1 MNNSTQELR
10 RAFIRYFELH
20 GHQAVPSSA
29 LIPQADPT
37 LLFTNAGMNQF
48 KRVFL
53 GEDTRAYTRAVTVQK
68 CLRAGGKHNDLEN
81 VGYTRRH
88 HTFFEMLGNFS
99 FGDYF
104 KEDAI
109 QFGWEFLTQTVGLD
123 KDRMWVT
130 VFREDDEADRLWK
143 KMGVSPS
150 RIVRCGEKDNF
161 WQMGDTGPCGP
172 CSELHFDQ
180 GPSVPGDDCPNGEGD
195 RVIEIW
201 NLVFMQFNR
210 DAAGTLHPLPKPS
223 IDTGMGLERLA
234 AVAQGVYSNY
244 DSDVFTPLL
253 SAVAAR
259 AGVRY
264 GEKNQTDRS
273 MCVVA
278 DHLRAIT
285 FLMADGILPSNEGR
299 GYVLRR
305 ILRRA
310 ARHGRLLG
318 IVEPFLYELTAAVV
332 SQMAGVYSE
341 VRSAAAT
348 IAEAT
353 RGEEERFVA
362 TLDYSLPILNEILAK
377 KEVAAGSAFILASTD
392 AEATRSE
399 EERFVATHDYSL
411 PISKEILAKKEVS
424 AGSAPT
430 LAGTDAFKLYDTYG
444 LPFDLMEEA
453 CRERGIKL
461 DTVGFEQ
468 AIAEQRNRAR
478 KTGGFVEEIARPAV
492 AELARRFGTTKFV
505 GYERLENES
514 LVQAILIGDRLVKE
528 AAEGDEVEIV
538 LDVTPF
544 YAEGGGQVGDQGVL
558 TGSDGQMEITETTR
572 PVPTVILHKGTVTK
586 GRIREGEQLRMIVNT
601 TTRQDAQ
608 RNHTATHL
616 LHAALRD
623 MLGPHVKQ
631 YGSLVGPNRL
641 RFDFAHFRPLSSR
654 DVDEIETVVN
664 NEVRKNE
671 RVATEV
677 MSIQDA
683 VAKGALAFFGDKY
696 GEQVR
701 VVTVESFSK
710 ELCGGTHCRQTGDI
724 GLFRIM
730 SETGV
735 AAGVRRIEAQTGS
748 GALTHMKKLETDI
761 RELSDLLKVG
771 QSELVAKTRK
781 VMMQLKDK
789 ERELEELKLK
799 MASGSAVETTAKTIA
814 GIQVHVQRTDGL
826 DVNGMRALAD
836 QLRDKLKSGV
846 VALGAAN
853 DGKVSLLVVVTKDL
867 IARLKAGDLI
877 KEMAAEV
884 GGTGGGRPEMAQAGG
899 KDPARLDV
907 ALEKVF
913 GLVERLLER

>member
-53 GEDTRAYTRAVTVQK
+53 GEDTRAYKRAVTVQK

-109 QFGWEFLTQTVGLD
+109 QFGWEFLTHTVGLA

-130 VFREDDEADRLWK
+130 IFRDDDDADQLWK
-143 KMGVSPS
+143 KVGVPPS

-180 GPSVPGDDCPNGEGD
+180 GPSVPGDDRPNGEGD

-210 DAAGTLHPLPKPS
+210 DARGTLHPLPKPS

-264 GEKNQTDRS
+264 GEKDQTDRS
-273 MCVVA
+273 MRVVA

-285 FLMADGILPSNEGR
+285 FLMADGVLPSNEGR

-332 SQMAGVYSE
+332 SQMAEVYSE
-341 VRSAAAT
+341 VQGAAAT

-353 RGEEERFVA
+353 RGEEERFIA
-362 TLDYSLPILNEILAK
+362 TLDQGLPILNEMMAK
-377 KEVAAGSAFILASTD
+377 AS
-392 AEATRSE
+392 
-399 EERFVATHDYSL
+399 
-411 PISKEILAKKEVS
+411 S
-424 AGSAPT
+424 AGSKV
-430 LAGTDAFKLYDTYG
+430 LSGSEVFKLYDTYG
-444 LPFDLMEEA
+444 FPMDLMAEA
-453 CRERGIKL
+453 CREQGMTL
-461 DTVGFEQ
+461 DEAGFDQ
-468 AIAEQRNRAR
+468 AIEEQRNRAR
-478 KTGGFVEEIARPAV
+478 RTGGFEQETTRPAV
-492 AELARRFGTTKFV
+492 SELAGRVGATKFI
-505 GYERLENES
+505 GYDRLEGES
-514 LVQAILIGDRLVKE
+514 LVQAILKGDRLVKE
-528 AAEGDEVEIV
+528 AAEGDEVELV

-558 TGSDGQMEITETTR
+558 TGRDGQVKITETMR
-572 PVPTVILHKGTVTK
+572 PAPTVILHKGTVTK
-586 GRIREGEQLRMIVNT
+586 GRIREGEQLHMTVNA
-601 TTRQDAQ
+601 TTRHDAQ

-724 GLFRIM
+724 GLFRIV

-748 GALTHMKKLETDI
+748 GALTHMKTLETDV

-771 QSELVAKTRK
+771 QSELAAKTRK
-781 VMMQLKDK
+781 ILTQLKDK

-799 MASGSAVETTAKTIA
+799 MAGGSAVDTTVKMVA

-853 DGKVSLLVVVTKDL
+853 DGKVSLLVIVTKDL
-867 IARLKAGDLI
+867 IDRLKAGDLI

-899 KDPARLDV
+899 KDPARLDG

-913 GLVERLLER
+913 GLVERTLQRYTHGG

>member
-1 MNNSTQELR
+1 MKNSTQELR
-10 RAFIRYFELH
+10 QAFIRYFEQH
-20 GHQAVPSSA
+20 GHQSVPSSA

-53 GEDTRAYTRAVTVQK
+53 GEETRAYKRAVTAQK

-104 KEDAI
+104 KEEAI
-109 QFGWEFLTQTVGLD
+109 LFGWEFLTKTVGLD

-130 VFREDDEADRLWK
+130 VFRDDDDAEQLWK
-143 KMGVSPS
+143 KIGVSPA
-150 RIVRCGEKDNF
+150 RIMRCGETDNF

-180 GPSVPGDDCPNGEGD
+180 GPSVPGDDRPNGEGD

-210 DAAGTLHPLPKPS
+210 DASGTLHPLPKPS

-259 AGVRY
+259 AGIQY
-264 GEKNQTDRS
+264 GGKDLTDRS
-273 MCVVA
+273 MRVVA

-285 FLMADGILPSNEGR
+285 FLMADGVLPSNEGR

-318 IVEPFLYELTAAVV
+318 VVEPFLHELTETVV
-332 SQMAGVYSE
+332 GQMGSIYSE
-341 VRSAAAT
+341 VRGAAAT

-353 RGEEERFVA
+353 RGEEERFIS
-362 TLDYSLPILNEILAK
+362 TLEQGLPILNDLIAK
-377 KEVAAGSAFILASTD
+377 A
-392 AEATRSE
+392 R
-399 EERFVATHDYSL
+399 
-411 PISKEILAKKEVS
+411 S
-424 AGSAPT
+424 AGRKVLTGP
-430 LAGTDAFKLYDTYG
+430 DVFKLYDTYG
-444 LPFDLMEEA
+444 FPMDLMSEA
-453 CRERGIKL
+453 CREQAMTL
-461 DTVGFEQ
+461 DEAGFDR
-468 AIAEQRNRAR
+468 AIEEQRNRAR
-478 KTGGFVEEIARPAV
+478 KTGGFEQETARPAV
-492 AELARRFGTTKFV
+492 AELAGRLGATKFI
-505 GYERLENES
+505 GYDRLESES
-514 LVQAILIGDRLVKE
+514 LVQAILKGDRRVKE
-528 AAEGDEVEIV
+528 AAEGDEVELV

-544 YAEGGGQVGDQGVL
+544 YAEGGGQVGDQGL
-558 TGSDGQMEITETTR
+558 LMGPDGQVEIKETTR
-572 PVPTVILHKGTVTK
+572 PVPTIILHKGIVTK
-586 GRIREGEQLRMIVNT
+586 GRIRESEQLRLTVNA

-623 MLGPHVKQ
+623 LLGPHVKQ

-641 RFDFAHFRPLSSR
+641 RFDFAHFRPLSTR
-654 DVDEIETVVN
+654 DIDEIETVVN
-664 NEVRKNE
+664 NEVRRNE
-671 RVATEV
+671 KVTTEV
-677 MSIQDA
+677 LSIQDA

-724 GLFRIM
+724 GLFRIE

-735 AAGVRRIEAQTGS
+735 ASGVRRIEAQTGR
-748 GALTHMKKLETDI
+748 GAFAQMKKLEADI

-771 QSELVAKTRK
+771 QSELVPKTRK
-781 VMMQLKDK
+781 ALTQLKDK

-799 MASGSAVETTAKTIA
+799 MASGSAVEASARTIA
-814 GIQVHVQRTDGL
+814 GVAVHVQRTDGL

-853 DGKVSLLVVVTKDL
+853 DGKVSLLVIVTKDL
-867 IARLKAGDLI
+867 IAKLKAGDLI
-877 KEMAAEV
+877 KEMAVEV

-899 KDPARLDV
+899 KDPAGLDT

-913 GLVERLLER
+913 GLVERTLGR

>member
-1 MNNSTQELR
+1 MRAETGMKNSTQELR
-10 RAFIRYFELH
+10 QAFIRYFEQH

-53 GEDTRAYTRAVTVQK
+53 GEETRAYKRAVTVQK

-109 QFGWEFLTQTVGLD
+109 QFGWEFLTQTVGLA

-130 VFREDDEADRLWK
+130 IFRDDDEADQLWK
-143 KMGVSPS
+143 KVGVPAS

-180 GPSVPGDDCPNGEGD
+180 GPSVPGDDRPNGEGD

-210 DAAGTLHPLPKPS
+210 DAGGTLHPLPKPS

-253 SAVAAR
+253 TAVAAR

-264 GEKNQTDRS
+264 GEQDQTDRS
-273 MCVVA
+273 MRVVA

-285 FLMADGILPSNEGR
+285 FLMTDGVLPSNEGR

-318 IVEPFLYELTAAVV
+318 IVEPFLYELTEAVV

-341 VRSAAAT
+341 VRGAAAT

-353 RGEEERFVA
+353 RGEEERFIA
-362 TLDYSLPILNEILAK
+362 TLDQGLPILNEMIAK
-377 KEVAAGSAFILASTD
+377 ARSTGNKVLTGPD
-392 AEATRSE
+392 
-399 EERFVATHDYSL
+399 V
-411 PISKEILAKKEVS
+411 
-424 AGSAPT
+424 
-430 LAGTDAFKLYDTYG
+430 FKLYDTYG
-444 LPFDLMEEA
+444 FPMDLMGEA
-453 CRERGIKL
+453 CREQGMTL
-461 DTVGFEQ
+461 DEAGFDQ
-468 AIAEQRNRAR
+468 AIEEQRNRAR
-478 KTGGFVEEIARPAV
+478 KTGGFEQEMARPAV
-492 AELARRFGTTKFV
+492 AELAGRVGATKFI
-505 GYERLENES
+505 GYDRLESES
-514 LVQAILIGDRLVKE
+514 LVQAILKGDRLVKE

-544 YAEGGGQVGDQGVL
+544 YAEGGGQVGDRGL
-558 TGSDGQMEITETTR
+558 LLGHDGQVEITETTR
-572 PVPTVILHKGTVTK
+572 PAPTVILHKGTVTK
-586 GRIREGEQLRMIVNT
+586 GRVREGEALHMTVNA

-623 MLGPHVKQ
+623 LLGPHVKQ

-641 RFDFAHFRPLSSR
+641 RFDFAHFRPLTSR

-710 ELCGGTHCRQTGDI
+710 ELCGGTHCRQTGEI
-724 GLFRIM
+724 GLFKLV

-748 GALTHMKKLETDI
+748 GALAHMKQLDTDI
-761 RELSDLLKVG
+761 RELSNLLKVG

-781 VMMQLKDK
+781 ILTQLKDK
-789 ERELEELKLK
+789 ERELEEVKLK
-799 MASGSAVETTAKTIA
+799 MAGGSAAEAMAKTIA

-877 KEMAAEV
+877 KEMAVEV

-899 KDPARLDV
+899 KDPAGLDA

-913 GLVERLLER
+913 ELVERMLER

>member
-1 MNNSTQELR
+1 MKNSTHELR
-10 RAFIRYFELH
+10 QAFIRYFEQH

-53 GEDTRAYTRAVTVQK
+53 GEETRAYKRAVTVQK

-104 KEDAI
+104 KEEAI
-109 QFGWEFLTQTVGLD
+109 QFGWEFLTQTAGLA

-130 VFREDDEADRLWK
+130 VFRDDDEADRLWK
-143 KMGVSPS
+143 KIGVPAS

-161 WQMGDTGPCGP
+161 WQMGDIGPCGP
-172 CSELHFDQ
+172 CSEIHFDQ
-180 GPSVPGDDCPNGEGD
+180 GPSVPGDDRPNGEGD

-253 SAVAAR
+253 SAVASR

-264 GEKNQTDRS
+264 GEQDTTDRS
-273 MCVVA
+273 MRVVA

-285 FLMADGILPSNEGR
+285 FLMADGVLPSNEGR

-332 SQMAGVYSE
+332 NQMAGVYSE
-341 VRSAAAT
+341 VQGAAAT

-353 RGEEERFVA
+353 RGEEERFIA
-362 TLDYSLPILNEILAK
+362 TLDQGLPILNDMIAK
-377 KEVAAGSAFILASTD
+377 ARAAGQNVLTGAD
-392 AEATRSE
+392 
-399 EERFVATHDYSL
+399 V
-411 PISKEILAKKEVS
+411 
-424 AGSAPT
+424 
-430 LAGTDAFKLYDTYG
+430 FKLYDTYG
-444 LPFDLMEEA
+444 FPMDLMGEA
-453 CRERGIKL
+453 CREQKMTL
-461 DTVGFEQ
+461 DEKGFDQ
-468 AIAEQRNRAR
+468 AIEEQRNRAR
-478 KTGGFVEEIARPAV
+478 KTGGFEQESARPAV
-492 AELARRFGTTKFV
+492 AELARRLGTTKFI
-505 GYERLENES
+505 GYDRLESES
-514 LVQAILIGDRLVKE
+514 LVQAILKGDRLVKE
-528 AAEGDEVEIV
+528 AVEGDEVELV

-544 YAEGGGQVGDQGVL
+544 YPEGGGQVGDQGIVMGL
-558 TGSDGQMEITETTR
+558 DGRMEIKETTR
-572 PVPTVILHKGTVTK
+572 PVPTLILHKGIVTK
-586 GRIREGEQLRMIVNT
+586 GRIREGEQLRLTINAT
-601 TTRQDAQ
+601 SRQDTA

-616 LHAALRD
+616 VHAALRD

-654 DVDEIETVVN
+654 DIEEIETVVN

-671 RVATEV
+671 QVATEV
-677 MSIQDA
+677 MSIQAA

-710 ELCGGTHCRQTGDI
+710 ELCGGTHCQRTGDI
-724 GLFRIM
+724 GLFSIV

-748 GALTHMKKLETDI
+748 GALVHMKKMETDI

-781 VMMQLKDK
+781 VMTQLKDK

-799 MASGSAVETTAKTIA
+799 MASGSAGEATAKTVA

-846 VALGAAN
+846 VALGAATE

-867 IARLKAGDLI
+867 IGKLKAGDLI

-913 GLVERLLER
+913 GLVERMMGR

>member
-1 MNNSTQELR
+1 
-10 RAFIRYFELH
+10 
-20 GHQAVPSSA
+20 
-29 LIPQADPT
+29 
-37 LLFTNAGMNQF
+37 MNQF

-53 GEDTRAYTRAVTVQK
+53 GEETRTYTRAVTVQK

-104 KEDAI
+104 KKDAI

-130 VFREDDEADRLWK
+130 VFREDDEADQLWK
-143 KMGVSPS
+143 KIGVPAS

-180 GPSVPGDDCPNGEGD
+180 GPSVPGDDRPNGEGD
-195 RVIEIW
+195 RVIELW

-210 DAAGTLHPLPKPS
+210 DAAGKVHPLPKPS

-253 SAVAAR
+253 SAVATR

-264 GEKNQTDRS
+264 GEKDTTDRS
-273 MCVVA
+273 MRVVA

-285 FLMADGILPSNEGR
+285 FLMADGVLPSNEGR

-332 SQMAGVYSE
+332 NQMAGAYSE
-341 VRSAAAT
+341 VRGAAAT

-353 RGEEERFVA
+353 RGEEERFIA
-362 TLDYSLPILNEILAK
+362 TLDQGLPILNEM
-377 KEVAAGSAFILASTD
+377 
-392 AEATRSE
+392 
-399 EERFVATHDYSL
+399 
-411 PISKEILAKKEVS
+411 ISKAKNTSITPGIGTLELKGAEV
-424 AGSAPT
+424 
-430 LAGTDAFKLYDTYG
+430 FKLYDTYG
-444 LPFDLMEEA
+444 FPMDLIGEA
-453 CRERGIKL
+453 CREQGMTL
-461 DTVGFEQ
+461 DQAGFDQ
-468 AIAEQRNRAR
+468 AIEEQRNRAR
-478 KTGGFVEEIARPAV
+478 KTGGFEQETARPAV
-492 AELARRFGTTKFV
+492 AELAGRLGATKFV
-505 GYERLENES
+505 GYERLESES
-514 LVQAILIGDRLVKE
+514 LVQAILKDDRLVKE
-528 AAEGDEVEIV
+528 AAEGDEVEVV

-544 YAEGGGQVGDQGVL
+544 YAEGGGQVGDRGVL
-558 TGSDGQMEITETTR
+558 MGPDGQVEIKETTR
-572 PVPTVILHKGTVTK
+572 PAPTLILHKGIVTK
-586 GRIREGEQLRMIVNT
+586 GRIREGEQLRMTVNA

-616 LHAALRD
+616 VHAALRD
-623 MLGPHVKQ
+623 LLGPHVKQ
-631 YGSLVGPNRL
+631 YGSLVGPSRL

-671 RVATEV
+671 QVATEV

-710 ELCGGTHCRQTGDI
+710 ELCGGTHCRRTGDI
-724 GLFRIM
+724 GLFRIV

-748 GALTHMKKLETDI
+748 GALVHMKKLETDI

-771 QSELVAKTRK
+771 QSELVTKTRK
-781 VMMQLKDK
+781 VMTQLKDK

-814 GIQVHVQRTDGL
+814 GVQVHVQRTDGL

-913 GLVERLLER
+913 GLVERMLERYTNGG

>member
-1 MNNSTQELR
+1 MKNSTQELR
-10 RAFIRYFELH
+10 QAFIRYFEQH
-20 GHQAVPSSA
+20 GHQAVPSSV

-53 GEDTRAYTRAVTVQK
+53 GEETRAYKRAVTVQK

-109 QFGWEFLTQTVGLD
+109 QFSWEFLTHTVGLAR
-123 KDRMWVT
+123 DRMWVT
-130 VFREDDEADRLWK
+130 IFRDDDDADLLWK
-143 KMGVSPS
+143 KVGVPAS
-150 RIVRCGEKDNF
+150 RIMRYGEKDNF

-180 GPSVPGDDCPNGEGD
+180 GPSVPGDDRPNGEGD
-195 RVIEIW
+195 RVVEIW

-210 DAAGTLHPLPKPS
+210 DAGGKLHPLPKPS

-253 SAVAAR
+253 NAVATR

-264 GEKNQTDRS
+264 GEKDTTDRS
-273 MCVVA
+273 MRVVA

-285 FLMADGILPSNEGR
+285 FLMADGVLPSNEGR

-318 IVEPFLYELTAAVV
+318 IDEPFLHELTAAVV
-332 SQMAGVYSE
+332 NQMAGVYSE
-341 VRSAAAT
+341 IRSAAAT

-353 RGEEERFVA
+353 RGEEERFIA
-362 TLDYSLPILNEILAK
+362 TLDQGLPILNEMIAK
-377 KEVAAGSAFILASTD
+377 SRTAGSKVLTGPD
-392 AEATRSE
+392 
-399 EERFVATHDYSL
+399 V
-411 PISKEILAKKEVS
+411 
-424 AGSAPT
+424 
-430 LAGTDAFKLYDTYG
+430 FKLYDTYG
-444 LPFDLMEEA
+444 FPMDLMGEA
-453 CRERGIKL
+453 CREHGMTL
-461 DTVGFEQ
+461 DEAGFDQ
-468 AIAEQRNRAR
+468 AIEEQRNRAR
-478 KTGGFVEEIARPAV
+478 KTGGFEQETARPAV
-492 AELARRFGTTKFV
+492 AQLAGQVGATKFV
-505 GYERLENES
+505 GYDRLETDS
-514 LVQAILIGDRLVKE
+514 VLRAILKDERMVKE
-528 AAEGDEVEIV
+528 AVEGDEVEV
-538 LDVTPF
+538 ALDVTPF
-544 YAEGGGQVGDQGVL
+544 YAEGGGQVGDQGLLV
-558 TGSDGQMEITETTR
+558 GVDGRVDIKETTR
-572 PVPTVILHKGTVTK
+572 PVPTLILHKGVVSK
-586 GRIREGEQLRMIVNT
+586 GRIREGEQLRMTVNA
-601 TTRQDAQ
+601 TTRQDTQ

-616 LHAALRD
+616 VHAALRD

-641 RFDFAHFRPLSSR
+641 RFDFAHFRPMSSR
-654 DVDEIETVVN
+654 DIDDIETTVNDEI
-664 NEVRKNE
+664 RKNE
-671 RVATEV
+671 QVQTEV

-710 ELCGGTHCRQTGDI
+710 ELCGGTHCQHTGDI
-724 GLFRIM
+724 GLFRIV

-748 GALTHMKKLETDI
+748 GALAHMKKLETDI

-781 VMMQLKDK
+781 VMTQLKDK

-799 MASGSAVETTAKTIA
+799 MAGSSAVETTAKTIA

-846 VALGAAN
+846 VALGAVTK

-867 IARLKAGDLI
+867 IGKLNAGDLI

-913 GLVERLLER
+913 GLVERMLERYTNAG

>member
-1 MNNSTQELR
+1 MKNSTQELR
-10 RAFIRYFELH
+10 QAFIRYFEQH
-20 GHQAVPSSA
+20 GHQSVPSSA

-53 GEDTRAYTRAVTVQK
+53 GEETRAYKRAVTAQK

-104 KEDAI
+104 KEEAI
-109 QFGWEFLTQTVGLD
+109 LFGWEFLTKTVGLD

-130 VFREDDEADRLWK
+130 VFRDDDDAEQLWK
-143 KMGVSPS
+143 KIGVSPA
-150 RIVRCGEKDNF
+150 RIMRCGETDNF

-180 GPSVPGDDCPNGEGD
+180 GPSVPGDDRPNGEGD

-210 DAAGTLHPLPKPS
+210 DASGTLHPLPRPS

-259 AGVRY
+259 AGIQY
-264 GEKNQTDRS
+264 GGKDLTDRS
-273 MCVVA
+273 MRVVA

-285 FLMADGILPSNEGR
+285 FLMADGVLPSNEGR

-318 IVEPFLYELTAAVV
+318 VVEPFLHELTETVV
-332 SQMAGVYSE
+332 GQMGSIYSE
-341 VRSAAAT
+341 VRGAAAT

-353 RGEEERFVA
+353 RGEEERFIS
-362 TLDYSLPILNEILAK
+362 TLEQGLPILNELIAK
-377 KEVAAGSAFILASTD
+377 A
-392 AEATRSE
+392 R
-399 EERFVATHDYSL
+399 
-411 PISKEILAKKEVS
+411 S
-424 AGSAPT
+424 AGSKVLTGP
-430 LAGTDAFKLYDTYG
+430 DVFKLYDTYG
-444 LPFDLMEEA
+444 FPMDLMSEA
-453 CRERGIKL
+453 CREQEMTL
-461 DTVGFEQ
+461 DEAGFDR
-468 AIAEQRNRAR
+468 AIEEQRNRAR
-478 KTGGFVEEIARPAV
+478 KTGGFEQETARPAV
-492 AELARRFGTTKFV
+492 AELAGRLGATKFI
-505 GYERLENES
+505 GYDRLESES
-514 LVQAILIGDRLVKE
+514 LVQAILKGDRRVKE
-528 AAEGDEVEIV
+528 AAEGDEVELV

-544 YAEGGGQVGDQGVL
+544 YAEGGGQVGDQGL
-558 TGSDGQMEITETTR
+558 LMGPDGQVEIKETTR
-572 PVPTVILHKGTVTK
+572 PVPTIILHKGIVTK
-586 GRIREGEQLRMIVNT
+586 GRIRESEQLRLTVNA

-623 MLGPHVKQ
+623 LLGPHVKQ

-641 RFDFAHFRPLSSR
+641 RFDFAHFRPLSTR
-654 DVDEIETVVN
+654 DIDEIETVVN
-664 NEVRKNE
+664 NEVRRNE
-671 RVATEV
+671 KVTTEV
-677 MSIQDA
+677 LSIQDA

-724 GLFRIM
+724 GLFRIE

-735 AAGVRRIEAQTGS
+735 ASGVRRIEAQTGR
-748 GALTHMKKLETDI
+748 GAFAQMKKLEADI

-771 QSELVAKTRK
+771 QSELVPKTRK
-781 VMMQLKDK
+781 ALTQLKDK

-799 MASGSAVETTAKTIA
+799 MASGSAVEASARTIA
-814 GIQVHVQRTDGL
+814 GVAVHVQRTDGL

-853 DGKVSLLVVVTKDL
+853 DGKVSLLVIVTKDL
-867 IARLKAGDLI
+867 IAKLKAGDLI
-877 KEMAAEV
+877 KEMAVEV

-899 KDPARLDV
+899 KDPAGLDT

-913 GLVERLLER
+913 GLVERTLGR

>member
-1 MNNSTQELR
+1 MTNSAQALR
-10 RAFIRYFELH
+10 QAFIRYFEQH
-20 GHQAVPSSA
+20 GHHAVPSSP

-53 GEDTRAYTRAVTVQK
+53 GEEGRPYSRAVSVQK

-109 QFGWEFLTQTVGLD
+109 KFGWEFLTQTVGLD
-123 KDRMWVT
+123 QDRMWVT

-143 KMGVSPS
+143 KLGVSPS
-150 RIVRCGEKDNF
+150 RIVRCDEKDNF
-161 WQMGDTGPCGP
+161 WQMADTGPCGP
-172 CSELHFDQ
+172 CSEIHFDQ
-180 GPSVPGDDCPNGEGD
+180 GPTVPGDDRPNGEGD

-210 DAAGTLHPLPKPS
+210 DASGTLNPLPKPS

-234 AVAQGVYSNY
+234 AVTQGVHSNY
-244 DSDVFTPLL
+244 DSDLFTPILT
-253 SAVAAR
+253 AIAKR
-259 AGVRY
+259 AGTGY
-264 GEKNQTDRS
+264 GENETADRS
-273 MCVVA
+273 MRVVA
-278 DHLRAIT
+278 DHLRAMT

-318 IVEPFLYELTAAVV
+318 ITEPFLHELSGAVV
-332 SQMAGVYSE
+332 DQMGAVYSE
-341 VRSAAAT
+341 VRAAAGT
-348 IAEAT
+348 ITEAT
-353 RGEEERFVA
+353 RGEEERFIA
-362 TLDYSLPILNEILAK
+362 TLDQGLPLLNDMIAK
-377 KEVAAGSAFILASTD
+377 TRAAGQT
-392 AEATRSE
+392 
-399 EERFVATHDYSL
+399 V
-411 PISKEILAKKEVS
+411 
-424 AGSAPT
+424 
-430 LAGTDAFKLYDTYG
+430 LAGTDVFKLYDTYG
-444 LPFDLMEEA
+444 FPMDLIQEA
-453 CRERGIKL
+453 CREQQMSV
-461 DTVGFEQ
+461 DQQGFDH
-468 AIAEQRNRAR
+468 AIEEQRNRAR
-478 KTGGFVEEIARPAV
+478 KTGGFEQDTARPAV
-492 AELARRFGTTKFV
+492 SELAARLGMTKFV
-505 GYERLENES
+505 GYEQLEADS
-514 LVQAILIGDRLVKE
+514 VLQAILKGERMVKE
-528 AAEGDEVEIV
+528 AVEGDEVEV
-538 LDVTPF
+538 ALDVTPF

-558 TGSDGQMEITETTR
+558 VGPEGRLEIKETTR
-572 PVPTVILHKGTVTK
+572 PAPMLILHKGVVTK
-586 GRIREGEQLRMIVNT
+586 GRVREGEHLRLSVNR
-601 TTRQDAQ
+601 TTRQDAA

-616 LHAALRD
+616 VHAALRD

-631 YGSLVGPNRL
+631 YGSLVAPNRL

-654 DVDEIETVVN
+654 DIDDIETTVNDEI
-664 NEVRKNE
+664 RKNE
-671 RVATEV
+671 QVRTEV

-710 ELCGGTHCRQTGDI
+710 ELCGGTHCGHTGEI
-724 GLFRIM
+724 GLFRIV

-735 AAGVRRIEAQTGS
+735 AAGVRRLEAQTGS
-748 GALTHMKKLETDI
+748 GAFAMMKKLEADV
-761 RELSDLLKVG
+761 RELSELLKVG
-771 QSELVAKTRK
+771 QSELLNKTRK
-781 VMMQLKDK
+781 VMAQLKDK

-799 MASGSAVETTAKTIA
+799 MAAGSAVASTAKTIA
-814 GIQVHVQRTDGL
+814 GVAVHVQRTDGL

-846 VALGAAN
+846 VALGAATE
-853 DGKVSLLVVVTKDL
+853 DGKVVLLVVVTKDL
-867 IARLKAGDLI
+867 IAKLKAGDLI
-877 KEMAAEV
+877 KVMAAEV

-899 KDPARLDV
+899 KDPARLDA

-913 GLVERLLER
+913 GLVETALQR

>member
-1 MNNSTQELR
+1 MKNSTQELR
-10 RAFIRYFELH
+10 QVFIRYFEQH
-20 GHQAVPSSA
+20 GHQSVPSSA

-53 GEDTRAYTRAVTVQK
+53 GEETRAYTRAVTVQK

-104 KEDAI
+104 KEEAI
-109 QFGWEFLTQTVGLD
+109 LFGWEFLTKTVGLD

-180 GPSVPGDDCPNGEGD
+180 GPSVPGDDRPNGEGD
-195 RVIEIW
+195 RVLEIW

-210 DAAGTLHPLPKPS
+210 DAAGKLHPLPRPS

-253 SAVAAR
+253 SAVGTR

-264 GEKNQTDRS
+264 GAKDATDRS
-273 MCVVA
+273 IRVVA

-285 FLMADGILPSNEGR
+285 FLMADGVLPSNEGR

-318 IVEPFLYELTAAVV
+318 IVEPFLHELTAAVV
-332 SQMAGVYSE
+332 NQMAGVYSE
-341 VRSAAAT
+341 VRGAAAT

-353 RGEEERFVA
+353 RGEEERFIA
-362 TLDYSLPILNEILAK
+362 TLDQGLPILNEVIAK
-377 KEVAAGSAFILASTD
+377 ARSVGSKVLTGPD
-392 AEATRSE
+392 
-399 EERFVATHDYSL
+399 V
-411 PISKEILAKKEVS
+411 
-424 AGSAPT
+424 
-430 LAGTDAFKLYDTYG
+430 FKLYDTYG
-444 LPFDLMEEA
+444 FPIDLMGEA
-453 CRERGIKL
+453 CREQGMTL
-461 DTVGFEQ
+461 DEAGFNQ
-468 AIAEQRNRAR
+468 AIEEQRTRAR
-478 KTGGFVEEIARPAV
+478 KTGGFEQEIARPTV
-492 AELARRFGTTKFV
+492 AELAGRLGATKFV
-505 GYERLENES
+505 GYERLESES
-514 LVQAILIGDRLVKE
+514 LVQAILKGDRLVKE

-558 TGSDGQMEITETTR
+558 MGPDGQMEIKETTR
-572 PVPTVILHKGTVTK
+572 PVPTLILHKGTVTK
-586 GRIREGEQLRMIVNT
+586 GRIREGEQLRMTVNA

-623 MLGPHVKQ
+623 LLGPHVKQ

-664 NEVRKNE
+664 HEVRKNE
-671 RVATEV
+671 QVATEV

-710 ELCGGTHCRQTGDI
+710 ELCGGTHCRRTGDI
-724 GLFRIM
+724 GLFRIV

-735 AAGVRRIEAQTGS
+735 AAGVRRMEAQTGS
-748 GALTHMKKLETDI
+748 GALAQMKKLETDI
-761 RELSDLLKVG
+761 RDLSDLLKVG

-781 VMMQLKDK
+781 VMTQLKDK

-799 MASGSAVETTAKTIA
+799 MASGSAVEATAKTVA

-826 DVNGMRALAD
+826 DVNGMRVLAD

-913 GLVERLLER
+913 GLVERMLER

>member
-1 MNNSTQELR
+1 MNRAHELR
-10 RAFIRYFELH
+10 QGFIRYFEQH
-20 GHQAVPSSA
+20 GHRAVPSSS

-53 GEDTRAYTRAVTVQK
+53 GEETRAYKRATTVQK

-109 QFGWEFLTQTVGLD
+109 KFGWEFLTQTVGLD
-123 KDRMWVT
+123 KSRLWIT
-130 VFREDDEADRLWK
+130 IFREDDEADRLWK
-143 KMGVSPS
+143 KIGVSPA
-150 RIVRCGEKDNF
+150 RIVRCDEQDNF
-161 WQMGDTGPCGP
+161 WQMADTGPCGP
-172 CSELHFDQ
+172 CSEIHFDQ
-180 GPSVPGDDCPNGEGD
+180 GAAVPGDDRPNGEGD

-210 DAAGTLHPLPKPS
+210 DASGRLHPLPKPS

-244 DSDVFTPLL
+244 DSDLFMPLL
-253 SAVAAR
+253 KAIAKR
-259 AGVRY
+259 ANHEY
-264 GEKNQTDRS
+264 GKAEQADRS
-273 MCVVA
+273 MRVIA

-318 IVEPFLYELTAAVV
+318 IIEPFLHELSGTVV
-332 SQMAGVYSE
+332 AQMADAYSE
-341 VRSAAAT
+341 VKSAAGT
-348 IAEAT
+348 VAEAT
-353 RGEEERFVA
+353 RGEEERFIA
-362 TLDYSLPILNEILAK
+362 TLDQGLPILNDMIAK
-377 KEVAAGSAFILASTD
+377 TR
-392 AEATRSE
+392 ATGRN
-399 EERFVATHDYSL
+399 VL
-411 PISKEILAKKEVS
+411 PGV
-424 AGSAPT
+424 
-430 LAGTDAFKLYDTYG
+430 DVFKLYDTYG
-444 LPFDLMEEA
+444 FPLDLIGEAGREQGMTVDEEGFD
-453 CRERGIKL
+453 R
-461 DTVGFEQ
+461 
-468 AIAEQRNRAR
+468 AIEEQRTRAR
-478 KTGGFVEEIARPAV
+478 KTGGFEQTTARPAV
-492 AELARRFGTTKFV
+492 TELAGRLGATKFI
-505 GYERLENES
+505 GYDRLES
-514 LVQAILIGDRLVKE
+514 DAVLQAILKGDRLVKE
-528 AAEGDEVEIV
+528 AAEGDEVEVV

-558 TGSDGQMEITETTR
+558 VGTEGRLEIKETTR
-572 PVPTVILHKGTVTK
+572 PVPTLILHKGIVSK
-586 GRIREGEQLRMIVNT
+586 GRILEGEPLRMQVNS
-601 TTRQDAQ
+601 TTRQDAA

-616 LHAALRD
+616 VHATLRD
-623 MLGPHVKQ
+623 LLGPHVKQ
-631 YGSLVGPNRL
+631 YGSLVAPNRL

-654 DVDEIETVVN
+654 DIDEIETTVN
-664 NEVRKNE
+664 QEIRKNE
-671 RVATEV
+671 AVLTEV

-696 GEQVR
+696 SEQVR

-710 ELCGGTHCRQTGDI
+710 ELCGGTHCRHTGEI
-724 GLFRIM
+724 GLFRIV
-730 SETGV
+730 SEGGV

-748 GALTHMKKLETDI
+748 GAMALLKKLEADV
-761 RELSDLLKVG
+761 RELSDLLKASP
-771 QSELVAKTRK
+771 SELVAKTRK
-781 VMMQLKDK
+781 VMAQLKDK
-789 ERELEELKLK
+789 ERELEEVKLK
-799 MASGSAVETTAKTIA
+799 MASGSATTSTAKTIA
-814 GIQVHVQRTDGL
+814 GVPVHVQRTDGL
-826 DVNGMRALAD
+826 DMNGMRALAD

-846 VALGAAN
+846 VALGAATD

-867 IARLKAGDLI
+867 VGKIKAGELI
-877 KEMAAEV
+877 KVMAAEV

-899 KDPARLDV
+899 KDPSRLDA

-913 GLVERLLER
+913 SLVETAAQR

>member
-1 MNNSTQELR
+1 MKNSTQELR
-10 RAFIRYFELH
+10 QAFIRYFEQH
-20 GHQAVPSSA
+20 GHQSVPSSA

-53 GEDTRAYTRAVTVQK
+53 GEETRAYKRAVTVQK

-104 KEDAI
+104 KEEAI
-109 QFGWEFLTQTVGLD
+109 LFGWEFLTKTVGLD

-130 VFREDDEADRLWK
+130 VFRDDDDAEQLWK
-143 KMGVSPS
+143 KIGVSPS
-150 RIVRCGEKDNF
+150 RIMRCGEKDNF

-180 GPSVPGDDCPNGEGD
+180 GPSVPGDDRPNGEGD

-210 DAAGTLHPLPKPS
+210 DASGTLHPLPRPS

-259 AGVRY
+259 AGVQY
-264 GEKNQTDRS
+264 GAKNLTDRS
-273 MCVVA
+273 MRVVA

-285 FLMADGILPSNEGR
+285 FLMADGVLPSNEGR

-318 IVEPFLYELTAAVV
+318 IVEPFLHELTEAVV
-332 SQMAGVYSE
+332 TQMGSVYSE
-341 VRSAAAT
+341 VRGAAAT

-353 RGEEERFVA
+353 RGEEERFIS
-362 TLDYSLPILNEILAK
+362 TLEQGLPILNELIAK
-377 KEVAAGSAFILASTD
+377 A
-392 AEATRSE
+392 R
-399 EERFVATHDYSL
+399 
-411 PISKEILAKKEVS
+411 S
-424 AGSAPT
+424 AGSKVLTGP
-430 LAGTDAFKLYDTYG
+430 DVFKLYDTYG
-444 LPFDLMEEA
+444 FPMDLMSEA
-453 CRERGIKL
+453 CREQEMTL
-461 DTVGFEQ
+461 DEAGFDR
-468 AIAEQRNRAR
+468 AIEEQRNRAR
-478 KTGGFVEEIARPAV
+478 KTGGFEQETARPAV
-492 AELARRFGTTKFV
+492 AELAGRLGATKFV
-505 GYERLENES
+505 GYDRLESES
-514 LVQAILIGDRLVKE
+514 LVQAILKGDRLVKE
-528 AAEGDEVEIV
+528 AAEGDEVELV

-544 YAEGGGQVGDQGVL
+544 YAEGGGQVGDQGL
-558 TGSDGQMEITETTR
+558 LMGQDGQVEIKETTR
-572 PVPTVILHKGTVTK
+572 PVPTVILHKGIVTK
-586 GRIREGEQLRMIVNT
+586 GRIREGEQLRLTVNA

-623 MLGPHVKQ
+623 LLGPHVKQ

-641 RFDFAHFRPLSSR
+641 RFDFAHFRPLSTR
-654 DVDEIETVVN
+654 DIDEIETVVN
-664 NEVRKNE
+664 NEVRRNE
-671 RVATEV
+671 KVTTEV
-677 MSIQDA
+677 LSIQDA

-724 GLFRIM
+724 GLFRIE

-735 AAGVRRIEAQTGS
+735 AAGVRRIEAQTGR
-748 GALTHMKKLETDI
+748 GAFAQMKKLEADI

-771 QSELVAKTRK
+771 QSELVPKTRK
-781 VMMQLKDK
+781 VLTQLKDK

-799 MASGSAVETTAKTIA
+799 MASGSAVEASARTIA
-814 GIQVHVQRTDGL
+814 GVAVHVQRTDGL

-853 DGKVSLLVVVTKDL
+853 DGKVSLLVIVTKDL
-867 IARLKAGDLI
+867 IAKLKAGDLI
-877 KEMAAEV
+877 KEMAVEV

-899 KDPARLDV
+899 KDPAGLDT

-913 GLVERLLER
+913 GLVERTLGR

>member
-1 MNNSTQELR
+1 MKNSTQELR
-10 RAFIRYFELH
+10 QVFIRYFEQH

-53 GEDTRAYTRAVTVQK
+53 GEETRAYKRAVTVQK

-104 KEDAI
+104 KEEAI
-109 QFGWEFLTQTVGLD
+109 LFGWEFLTKTVGLD

-150 RIVRCGEKDNF
+150 RIVRCDEKDNF

-180 GPSVPGDDCPNGEGD
+180 GPSVPGDDRPNGEGD
-195 RVIEIW
+195 RVLEIW

-210 DAAGTLHPLPKPS
+210 DAAGKLHPLPRPS

-244 DSDVFTPLL
+244 DSDVFTLLL
-253 SAVAAR
+253 SAVGTR

-264 GEKNQTDRS
+264 GEKDQTDRS
-273 MCVVA
+273 MRVVA

-285 FLMADGILPSNEGR
+285 FLMADGVLPSNEGR

-318 IVEPFLYELTAAVV
+318 IVEPFLHELTAAVV
-332 SQMAGVYSE
+332 NQMAGVYSE
-341 VRSAAAT
+341 VRGAAAT

-353 RGEEERFVA
+353 RGEEERFIA
-362 TLDYSLPILNEILAK
+362 TLDQGLPILNEVIAK
-377 KEVAAGSAFILASTD
+377 A
-392 AEATRSE
+392 R
-399 EERFVATHDYSL
+399 
-411 PISKEILAKKEVS
+411 S
-424 AGSAPT
+424 AGSKVLTGP
-430 LAGTDAFKLYDTYG
+430 DVFKLYDTYG
-444 LPFDLMEEA
+444 FPMDLMGEA
-453 CRERGIKL
+453 CREQGMTL
-461 DTVGFEQ
+461 DEAGFDQ
-468 AIAEQRNRAR
+468 AIEEQRTRAR
-478 KTGGFVEEIARPAV
+478 KTGGFEQETARPAV
-492 AELARRFGTTKFV
+492 AELAGRLGATKFV
-505 GYERLENES
+505 GYERLESES
-514 LVQAILIGDRLVKE
+514 LVQAILKGDRLVKE
-528 AAEGDEVEIV
+528 AAEGDEVELV

-558 TGSDGQMEITETTR
+558 MGHDGQVEIKETTR
-572 PVPTVILHKGTVTK
+572 PVPTLILHKGIVMK
-586 GRIREGEQLRMIVNT
+586 GRIREGEPLRMTVNA

-623 MLGPHVKQ
+623 LLGPHVKQ

-664 NEVRKNE
+664 HEVRKNE
-671 RVATEV
+671 QVATEV

-710 ELCGGTHCRQTGDI
+710 ELCGGTHCRRTGDI
-724 GLFRIM
+724 GLFRIV

-748 GALTHMKKLETDI
+748 GALAQMKKLETDI

-771 QSELVAKTRK
+771 QSELVTKTRK
-781 VMMQLKDK
+781 VMTQLKDK

-799 MASGSAVETTAKTIA
+799 MASGSTVETTAKIIA

-867 IARLKAGDLI
+867 ITRLKAGDII

-913 GLVERLLER
+913 GLVERMLERYTNGG